1 MTQSLKTKYRIFS
14 ILSLLLNV
22 GPLAVYVIK
31 ALICSTFTHQKIAL
45 SMTVLIVLIL
55 TIISLVNKVVMKS
68 RLWIILIGLYI
79 CLEYILTPLIIIG
92 VCQVVDELIVSP
104 LKVHYRDRYKIN
116 KEIDLRQ

>member
-14 ILSLLLNV
+14 ILSLLLNI

-31 ALICSTFTHQKIAL
+31 ALICSTLVYQKIAL
-45 SMTVLIVLIL
+45 SMTLLIVLIL
-55 TIISLVNKVVMKS
+55 TIVCLVNKVAMKS

-79 CLEYILTPLIIIG
+79 CLEHIMTPLIIIG
-92 VCQVVDELIVSP
+92 VCQVLDELIISP